1 MFCNQAPESMATIKR
16 AMNAHDAV
24 TIQRETHRLK
34 GSIGNF
40 ASQAA
45 FDAAQRLESLGT
57 EGNFSEAVNAYAVL
71 ENEIDRLL
79 SALAALKDLEAGT

>member
-1 MFCNQAPESMATIKR
+1 
-16 AMNAHDAV
+16 MNAHDAV

-45 FDAAQRLESLGT
+45 FDAAQRLEVW
-57 EGNFSEAVNAYAVL
+57 ARK
-71 ENEIDRLL
+71 EI
-79 SALAALKDLEAGT
+79 SPKP